1 MSDSDRDS
9 AAWRR
14 TPSAYLS
21 TRPAQGSVGRP
32 RSLYVGMADGC
43 RLAVDVYLPP
53 GASGRVPAILI
64 FTPYYRR
71 FALRAFAPPESE
83 ASPGVARW
91 RDLFVPRGY
100 ALVAVDVRGTGASF
114 GIRDSFRSP
123 RERDDYARIA
133 EWVTAQPWSDGRIG
147 ATGISYVG
155 AACDFLASS
164 GNPAVRAIAP
174 LSAVWDT
181 YIDHYYPGGLLLNR
195 LAQSYDAVMLALDHD
210 RRDLLGEFAYFKDP
224 TLAGP
229 APVDADPRGDA
240 RDAAVRE
247 HIANFRMPAFITEF
261 RYHDDALP
269 YDPEFTPA
277 SFSPCQYAH
286 RIKSDVAVLSVSGWM
301 DGAGYQNGAIARFLT
316 LPNRNK
322 HLLLGPWDHGARINV
337 SPWRRAEAPEFSLDG
352 ELLRF
357 FDTYL
362 MELETGLSREP
373 QVHYFCMHADIWR
386 EATQWPPVE
395 TSRRLFLGE
404 SGALSTSPGAGE
416 DRFTVHFGFGTGT
429 HTRYGRLAAH
439 DIRTYYDDWQPR
451 EATLPCYRSEP
462 LDTAVELVGHAV
474 LGLHLAVSE
483 PDAALHVYLSEEEP
497 DGTVRYVTEG
507 VLRALHR
514 KLSPCPPNY
523 RASWPYHSCD
533 RGDAAPLVPGRAEEI
548 VITLLPTA
556 WRFGKASRIRVAIAG
571 ADADHYGQVPHG
583 RPSVFTINRGKSFL
597 DLPCLPI
604 EATAD
609 RIGTR

>member
-1 MSDSDRDS
+1 MSDTDRES
-9 AAWRR
+9 PAWRQ
-14 TPSAYLS
+14 TPSAYLA
-21 TRPAQGSVGRP
+21 TRPAVGPVGRP
-32 RSLYVGMADGC
+32 TSLYVAMPDGC
-43 RLAVDVYLPP
+43 RLAVDVYQPP
-53 GASGRVPAILI
+53 EAPGRVPAMLIL
-64 FTPYYRR
+64 TPYYRR
-71 FALRAFAPPESE
+71 FALEAGAPPGTE
-83 ASPGVARW
+83 ACPGLARW

-114 GIRDSFRSP
+114 GTRDSFRSP
-123 RERDDYARIA
+123 RERDDYSRIA
-133 EWVTAQPWSDGRIG
+133 EWVAAQPWSDGRIG

-195 LAQSYDAVMLALDHD
+195 LAQSYDALMVALDHD

-224 TLAGP
+224 NLAGP
-229 APVDADPRGDA
+229 APVDDDPEGEA
-240 RDAAVRE
+240 RDAAVRQ
-247 HIANFRMPAFITEF
+247 HIANFRMPAFIAEF

-277 SFSPCQYAH
+277 SFSPLHYAH
-286 RIKSDVAVLSVSGWM
+286 RVRSDVAVLSVSGWM

-316 LPNRNK
+316 LPNRDK

-337 SPWRRAEAPEFSLDG
+337 SPWRRAETPEFSLDG

-362 MELETGLSREP
+362 MERQTGLSREAP
-373 QVHYFCMHADIWR
+373 VHYFAMHGEGWR
-386 EATQWPPVE
+386 EAPQWPPAAN
-395 TSRRLFLGE
+395 TRRLFLGE
-404 SGALSTSPGAGE
+404 GGALSPSPGSGA
-416 DRFTVHFGFGTGT
+416 DQVTTDFGFGSGT

-439 DIRTYYDDWQPR
+439 DTRTYYDDWQAR
-451 EATLPCYRSEP
+451 EARVPCYRSEP
-462 LDTAVELVGHAV
+462 LDTDVELAGHAV
-474 LGLHLAVSE
+474 LTLRLAASE
-483 PDAALHVYLSEEEP
+483 PDAALHVFLSEEEP

-514 KLSPCPPNY
+514 KLSASPPNY

-533 RGDAAPLVPGRAEEI
+533 RADAAPLVPGRPEDI
-548 VITLLPTA
+548 VIALLPTA
-556 WRFGKASRIRVAIAG
+556 WRFGKGSRIRLAIAG

-583 RPSVFTINRGKSFL
+583 RPPVFTLSRAGSFL
-597 DLPCLPI
+597 DLPLVREGRAEP
-604 EATAD
+604 
-609 RIGTR
+609 G

>member
-9 AAWRR
+9 AAWRQ
-14 TPSAYLS
+14 TPSAYLA
-21 TRPAQGSVGRP
+21 TRPASGRVGP
-32 RSLYVGMADGC
+32 PKSLYVAMPDGC
-43 RLAVDVYLPP
+43 RLAADVYLPP
-53 GASGRVPAILI
+53 DAPGPVPTILI
-64 FTPYYRR
+64 LTPYYRR
-71 FALRAFAPPESE
+71 FALKPEAPPEAE
-83 ASPGVARW
+83 ACPGTARW

-100 ALVAVDVRGTGASF
+100 ALVVVDVRGTGASF
-114 GIRDSFRSP
+114 GTRDSFRSP
-123 RERDDYARIA
+123 RERDDYARVA
-133 EWVTAQPWSDGRIG
+133 EWVVAQPWSDGRIG

-195 LAQSYDAVMLALDHD
+195 LAHSYDALMVALDHD
-210 RRDLLGEFAYFKDP
+210 RRDLLGEFAYFKEP
-224 TLAGP
+224 NLAGP
-229 APVDADPRGDA
+229 APVDDDVEGEA
-240 RDAAVRE
+240 RDAAVRQ
-247 HIANFRMPAFITEF
+247 HIANFRMPSFITEF

-277 SFSPCQYAH
+277 SFSPYHYAH
-286 RIKSDVAVLSVSGWM
+286 RVRSDVAVLSVSGWM
-301 DGAGYQNGAIARFLT
+301 DGAGYQNGAIARFMT

-337 SPWRRAEAPEFSLDG
+337 SPWRRAETSEFSLDG

-362 MELETGLSREP
+362 MELETWLSREAP
-373 QVHYFCMHADIWR
+373 VHYFTMRGETWR
-386 EATQWPPVE
+386 EAAQWPPAPV
-395 TSRRLFLGE
+395 TRRWFFAEG
-404 SGALSTSPGAGE
+404 GALAPSPGSGE
-416 DRFTVHFGFGTGT
+416 DRLAADFGFGTGT

-439 DIRTYYDDWQPR
+439 DTRAYYDDWQPR
-451 EATLPCYRSEP
+451 QGTLPSYRSEP
-462 LDTAVELVGHAV
+462 LETDVELAGHAV
-474 LGLHLAVSE
+474 LTLHMAASE
-483 PDAALHVYLSEEEP
+483 PDAALHVFLSEEEP

-514 KLSPCPPNY
+514 KLSPSPPNY

-533 RGDAAPLVPGRAEEI
+533 RADTVPLVPGHAEEI
-548 VITLLPTA
+548 VIALLPTA
-556 WRFGKASRIRVAIAG
+556 WRFGKGSRIRLAIAG

-583 RPSVFTINRGKSFL
+583 RQPVFTISQAGSFL
-597 DLPCLPI
+597 ELPCALPV
-604 EATAD
+604 
-609 RIGTR
+609 

>member
-9 AAWRR
+9 AAWRL

-21 TRPAQGSVGRP
+21 TRPAQGSLGRP

-43 RLAVDVYLPP
+43 RLAVDVYPPP

-114 GIRDSFRSP
+114 GTRDSFRSP

-195 LAQSYDAVMLALDHD
+195 LAQSYDAVMTALDHD

-229 APVDADPRGDA
+229 APVDEDPRGDA

-286 RIKSDVAVLSVSGWM
+286 GIRGDVAVLSVSGWM

-362 MELETGLSREP
+362 MELDTGLSREP
-373 QVHYFCMHADIWR
+373 QVHYFCMHADVWR
-386 EATQWPPVE
+386 EAIQWPPVE
-395 TSRRLFLGE
+395 TTQRLFLGE
-404 SGALSTSPGAGE
+404 SGALSTSPRAGE
-416 DRFTVHFGFGTGT
+416 DCFTVHFGFGTGT
-429 HTRYGRLAAH
+429 HTRYGRLAAQ

-474 LGLHLAVSE
+474 LRLHLAASE

-514 KLSPCPPNY
+514 KVSPCPPNY

-548 VITLLPTA
+548 VLALLPTA
-556 WRFGKASRIRVAIAG
+556 WRFGRASRIRLAIAG
-571 ADADHYGQVPHG
+571 TDIDHYGQVPHG
-583 RPSVFTINRGKSFL
+583 RPPVFTINRGKSFL

-604 EATAD
+604 EAAVD
-609 RIGTR
+609 RIGTQ

>member
-1 MSDSDRDS
+1 MSDSDRNS
-9 AAWRR
+9 AAWRQ
-14 TPSAYLS
+14 TPSAYLTS
-21 TRPAQGSVGRP
+21 RPAQGTAGRP
-32 RSLYVGMADGC
+32 RSIYVAMPDGC

-53 GASGRVPAILI
+53 GSPGRVPAILI
-64 FTPYYRR
+64 LTPYYRR
-71 FALRAFAPPESE
+71 FALNADAPPGTE
-83 ASPGVARW
+83 ACPGLARW

-100 ALVAVDVRGTGASF
+100 ALIGVDVRGTGASF

-123 RERDDYARIA
+123 RERDDYTRIA

-195 LAQSYDAVMLALDHD
+195 LAQSYDALMVALDHD
-210 RRDLLGEFAYFKDP
+210 RRDLLGEFAYFRDP
-224 TLAGP
+224 SLAGP
-229 APVDADPRGDA
+229 APVDDDTGGEA

-247 HIANFRMPAFITEF
+247 HIANFRMPSFIAEF

-277 SFSPCQYAH
+277 SFSPCHYAD
-286 RIKSDVAVLSVSGWM
+286 RIRSDVAVLSVSGWM

-337 SPWRRAEAPEFSLDG
+337 SPWRRAETPEFSLDG

-362 MELETGLSREP
+362 MERDTGLSREAP
-373 QVHYFCMHADIWR
+373 VHYFSMHGETWL
-386 EATQWPPVE
+386 EAAQWPPVE
-395 TSRRLFLGE
+395 TTQRLFLAGG
-404 SGALSTSPGAGE
+404 GALSMSPASGE
-416 DRFTVHFGFGTGT
+416 DRVAADFGFGT

-439 DIRTYYDDWQPR
+439 DTRAYYDDWQPR
-451 EATLPCYRSEP
+451 GAALPCYRSEP
-462 LDTAVELVGHAV
+462 LGAAVELAGHAV
-474 LGLHLAVSE
+474 LRLHLAVSE
-483 PDAALHVYLSEEEP
+483 PDAALHVFLSEEEP

-514 KLSPCPPNY
+514 KVSPCPPNY

-533 RGDAAPLVPGRAEEI
+533 RADATPLVPGRHEELVI
-548 VITLLPTA
+548 VLLPTA
-556 WRFGKASRIRVAIAG
+556 WRFSRGSRIRLAFAG
-571 ADADHYGQVPHG
+571 ADVDHYGQVPHG
-583 RPSVFTINRGKSFL
+583 RPPVFTIRRATSFL
-597 DLPCLPI
+597 ELPVRPQ
-604 EATAD
+604 AD
-609 RIGTR
+609 G

>member
-1 MSDSDRDS
+1 M
-9 AAWRR
+9 
-14 TPSAYLS
+14 P
-21 TRPAQGSVGRP
+21 
-32 RSLYVGMADGC
+32 DGC

-53 GASGRVPAILI
+53 GAPDRVPAILI
-64 FTPYYRR
+64 LTPYYRR
-71 FALRAFAPPESE
+71 FALKAGAPPETE
-83 ASPGVARW
+83 ASPGLARW

-100 ALVAVDVRGTGASF
+100 ALVVVDVRGTGASF
-114 GIRDSFRSP
+114 GTRDSFRSP

-133 EWVTAQPWSDGRIG
+133 EWVAAQPWSDGRIG

-195 LAQSYDAVMLALDHD
+195 LAQSYDTLMVALDHD
-210 RRDLLGEFAYFKDP
+210 RRDLLREFAYFKDP
-224 TLAGP
+224 HLAGP
-229 APVDADPRGDA
+229 APVDDDPGGQV
-240 RDAAVRE
+240 RDRAVRE

-261 RYHDDALP
+261 RYRDDALP
-269 YDPEFTPA
+269 YDPEFTSA
-277 SFSPCQYAH
+277 SFSPCHYAH
-286 RIKSDVAVLSVSGWM
+286 RTKSDVAVLSVSGWM

-337 SPWRRAEAPEFSLDG
+337 SPWRKDELPEFSLDG

-362 MELETGLSREP
+362 MELETGLSQEAP
-373 QVHYFCMHADIWR
+373 VHYFTMHAESWR
-386 EATQWPPVE
+386 EAAQWPVAVS
-395 TSRRLFLGE
+395 TRRLFLDEG
-404 SGALSTSPGAGE
+404 GALSTSPGLGI
-416 DRFTVHFGFGTGT
+416 DRITADFGFGTGT

-439 DIRTYYDDWQPR
+439 DTRVYYDDWQAR
-451 EATLPCYRSEP
+451 EATLPCYRSQP
-462 LDTAVELVGHAV
+462 LEAPVELTGHAV
-474 LGLHLAVSE
+474 VALQLASSE
-483 PDAALHVYLSEEEP
+483 PDAALHVFLSEEEP

-514 KLSPCPPNY
+514 KLTASPQNY
-523 RASWPYHSCD
+523 RASWPYHSCN
-533 RGDAAPLVPGRAEEI
+533 RGEATPLVPGLFEEVVI
-548 VITLLPTA
+548 VLLPTA
-556 WRFGKASRIRVAIAG
+556 WRFSAGSRIRLTIAG

-583 RPSVFTINRGKSFL
+583 RPPTLTINRVNSYL
-597 DLPCLPI
+597 DLPVQ
-604 EATAD
+604 
-609 RIGTR
+609 

>member
-9 AAWRR
+9 SAWRV
-14 TPSAYLS
+14 TPSAYLA
-21 TRPAQGSVGRP
+21 TRPARGLVARP
-32 RSLYVGMADGC
+32 RSIYVTVPDGC
-43 RLAVDVYLPP
+43 RLAVDIYLPSD
-53 GASGRVPAILI
+53 ATERVPTILI

-71 FALRAFAPPESE
+71 FALRNGAPQDTE
-83 ASPGVARW
+83 ACPGVARW

-114 GIRDSFRSP
+114 GTRDSFRSP

-133 EWVTAQPWSDGRIG
+133 EWVVAQPWSDGRIG

-164 GNPAVRAIAP
+164 GNPAIRAIAP

-195 LAQSYDAVMLALDHD
+195 LAQSYDALMVALDHD

-224 TLAGP
+224 SLAGP
-229 APVDADPRGDA
+229 APVDDDPSGAA

-247 HIANFRMPAFITEF
+247 HIANFRMPSFIGEF

-277 SFSPCQYAH
+277 SFSPCTYAH
-286 RIKSDVAVLSVSGWM
+286 RIPRDVAILSVSGWM

-316 LPNRNK
+316 LPNPHK

-337 SPWRRAEAPEFSLDG
+337 SPWRRAETPEFSLDG

-362 MELETGLSREP
+362 MEHDTGLAHEAP
-373 QVHYFCMHADIWR
+373 VHYFSLHAEAWR
-386 EATQWPPVE
+386 EAAQWPPVE
-395 TSRRLFLGE
+395 TTRRLFLAGGHNLAATAEADGQDQHE
-404 SGALSTSPGAGE
+404 S
-416 DRFTVHFGFGTGT
+416 DFGFGTGT

-439 DIRTYYDDWQPR
+439 DTRIYYDDWQAR
-451 EATLPCYRSEP
+451 KAALPGYRSEP
-462 LDTAVELVGHAV
+462 LAQAVELAGHV
-474 LGLHLAVSE
+474 VMTLSLAASE
-483 PDAALHVYLSEEEP
+483 PDAALHLYLSEEEP
-497 DGTVRYVTEG
+497 GGTVRYVTEG

-514 KLSPCPPNY
+514 KLSDPPANY
-523 RASWPYHSCD
+523 RAAWPYYSCD
-533 RGDAAPLVPGRAEEI
+533 RADAAPLVPGRVEEI
-548 VITLLPTA
+548 TIVLLPTA
-556 WRFGKASRIRVAIAG
+556 WRFAKGSRIRLAIAG

-583 RPSVFTINRGKSFL
+583 RPPVFTIALGRSHI
-597 DLPCLPI
+597 DLPLQPAA
-604 EATAD
+604 ES
-609 RIGTR
+609 